1 MSCEMPRVWNL
12 LLVSE
17 RFHSFFGLFRHLI
30 YISFVRRE
38 LSLKIA
44 QRGHCLQ
51 MVSLNMWLY
60 VLFFFKTLSVCLF
73 LSFERNRE
81 TDKQDEYLTIRKP
94 ERFLNAEGHFT
105 LCVLLFFPQYLH
117 AEQLSHRNIYF
128 CKCFQITHLV
138 FIINIVI

>member
-1 MSCEMPRVWNL
+1 MSEI
-12 LLVSE
+12 
-17 RFHSFFGLFRHLI
+17 FHSFFGLFRHLI

-60 VLFFFKTLSVCLF
+60 VLFFLRHSLSASFCL
-73 LSFERNRE
+73 ERNRE